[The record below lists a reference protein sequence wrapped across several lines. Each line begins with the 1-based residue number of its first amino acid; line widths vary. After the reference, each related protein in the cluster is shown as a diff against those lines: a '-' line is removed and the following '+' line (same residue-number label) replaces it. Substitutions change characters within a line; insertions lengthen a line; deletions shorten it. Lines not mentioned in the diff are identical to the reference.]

1 MYLDVTLTHDLS
13 WSQHIATMV
22 SKAHQP
28 LGFIQRNLRGSSYE
42 CRETAYIILTRA
54 QLEYFSS
61 IWDPILTHDS
71 DPIEKLQRKTT
82 QWAHGQFGPTSVT
95 QLLKDV
101 TRRPLVYPQHDH
113 HVVLL
118 YKILHGLVN
127 IPSESVDTIKIQQ
140 NSERCI
146 QPTWIT
152 VLRAQWNSSPL
163 WNSTILRTILQW
175 KQLPASTAEADSLT
189 TLKSQLVCLSP

>member
-1 MYLDVTLTHDLS
+1 MRVNASKYNIFHMDNAKFQFFYQLNNQIIQSESSAMYLDVTLTHDLS

-54 QLEYFSS
+54 QLEYFTS

-101 TRRPLVYPQHDH
+101 TRRHWYTGSMIIMLCY
-113 HVVLL
+113 
-118 YKILHGLVN
+118 
-127 IPSESVDTIKIQQ
+127 
-140 NSERCI
+140 CI
-146 QPTWIT
+146 
-152 VLRAQWNSSPL
+152 RFYM
-163 WNSTILRTILQW
+163 
-175 KQLPASTAEADSLT
+175 D
-189 TLKSQLVCLSP
+189 